1 MSLRN
6 SRKLQALAKNRPV
19 FLDSNESDGID
30 NGAFVIDEDEQK
42 IEPENE
48 PENKPENG
56 CEQKNE
62 NAEEPVESVLGKRER
77 KNHPYFR
84 RLGKLMYL
92 FVGFNRSG

>member
-48 PENKPENG
+48 PENG
-56 CEQKNE
+56 CKEEHGNE
-62 NAEEPVESVLGKRER
+62 NADEPAESVLGKRER
-77 KNHPYFR
+77 QNHPYFR